1 MSRNTGIFKYH
12 EDFWVEK
19 YRPQSLSD
27 YLGNETI
34 KEKFQE
40 YIDNGLKANLLLSG
54 DPGIGK
60 STFAHI
66 LVKHFDCDYK
76 YINASDDN
84 NVETVRTKI
93 SKFCITSGFTKLK
106 FLVLDEFGAFTKQ
119 GQLALKS
126 VLEQF
131 SESTRFIL
139 TCNEIENVDEA
150 IKSRCQHF
158 TLIAPEKVK
167 VRKRML
173 EILDKEKIEYELDE
187 VDTIIDYNYPDLR
200 QILNDLQK
208 QVVGNV
214 LKLDKEY
221 FKLLTYQVKVV
232 DILKSV
238 TQENM
243 YDKVTEI
250 RQLMADTR
258 IKKYTRL
265 YRHLFENVPAIARN
279 KQHNISLPIAIAKY
293 MYQDKD
299 MPDKEINLVVC
310 LIELVEIITAQN

>member
-1 MSRNTGIFKYH
+1 MSKNQGIFRQH
-12 EDFWVEK
+12 DDFWVEK
-19 YRPQSLSD
+19 YRPQSLED

-40 YIDNGLKANLLLSG
+40 YIDKGLTANLLLSG

-93 SKFCITSGFTKLK
+93 TKFCVTSGFTKLK

-131 SESTRFIL
+131 SDTTRFIL
-139 TCNEIENVDEA
+139 TCNEIENVDDA

-158 TLIAPEKVK
+158 ALIAPDRNKVK
-167 VRKRML
+167 KRVL
-173 EILDKEKIEYELDE
+173 FILNKEQVTYEEEE

-208 QVVGNV
+208 QVVNKV

-221 FKLLTYQVKVV
+221 FRLLTYQVKVV
-232 DILKSV
+232 EILKEV
-238 TQENM
+238 TKDNL
-243 YDKVTEI
+243 YDKVNEI
-250 RQLMADTR
+250 RQLIADTR

-265 YRHLFENVPAIARN
+265 YKYLFDKVDVIAKK
-279 KQHNISLPIAIAKY
+279 KQHLVSIPITLAKY

-299 MPDKEINLVVC
+299 MPDKEINLIVC
-310 LIELVEIITAQN
+310 LIEIVEILATQ

>member
-1 MSRNTGIFKYH
+1 MNKSGIFKYH

-19 YRPQSLSD
+19 YRPQTLSD
-27 YLGNETI
+27 YLGNEII

-40 YIDNGLKANLLLSG
+40 YINNGLTANLLLSG

-66 LVKHFDCDYK
+66 LIKHFDCDYK

-93 SKFCITSGFTKLK
+93 TKFCVTSGFTKLK

-139 TCNEIENVDEA
+139 TCNEIENVDDA

-173 EILDKEKIEYELDE
+173 EILKKEDVEYEEDE

-208 QVVGNV
+208 QVINKV

-232 DILKSV
+232 EILQQV
-238 TQENM
+238 NQNNM
-243 YDKVTEI
+243 YEKVTEI
-250 RQLMADTR
+250 RQLIADTR

-265 YRHLFENVPAIARN
+265 YRYLFENVPKIAKK
-279 KQHNISLPIAIAKY
+279 KQDNISLPIILSKY

-299 MPDKEINLVVC
+299 MPDKEINLIVC
-310 LIELVEIITAQN
+310 LIEMVETLTSQ